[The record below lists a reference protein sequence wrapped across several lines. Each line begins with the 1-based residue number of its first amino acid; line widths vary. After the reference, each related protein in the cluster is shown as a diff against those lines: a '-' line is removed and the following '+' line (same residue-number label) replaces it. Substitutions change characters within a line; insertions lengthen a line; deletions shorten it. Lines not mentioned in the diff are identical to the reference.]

1 MSRKI
6 DPDTGDTIRAEPS
19 DLPAD
24 AIQALQAISAPV
36 EQILEAHRVA
46 GVPRDITMGVI
57 QRLAAQQAGF
67 RHSLK
72 ALSVKHVI
80 GSLEQKIALV
90 LHYLDECAISTAKP
104 RDLAIILGILIDK
117 RQLLL
122 GEPTQILSMQ
132 ERKHVNDLIPVL
144 LQEAEARGMTID
156 LSPAGYEEID
166 KDGRAVRVHAKTKP
180 TPERPVAKR
189 KMLARKD

>member
-1 MSRKI
+1 VARRK
-6 DPDTGDTIRAEPS
+6 PEPPEPEA

-24 AIQALQAISAPV
+24 AVAALHAISAPV
-36 EQILEAHRVA
+36 EQVLEAHRAA
-46 GVPRDITMGVI
+46 GISRDITMGVI

-67 RHSLK
+67 KHSLK
-72 ALSVKHVI
+72 ALSVKFLI
-80 GSLEQKIALV
+80 GTIEEKIALV
-90 LHYLDECAISTAKP
+90 LHYLDEFAISSAKP

-132 ERKHVNDLIPVL
+132 DRKHVNELIPVL

-156 LSPAGYEEID
+156 LTPASYSEVEME
-166 KDGRAVRVHAKTKP
+166 GRTVRVQPPPKKTEVK
-180 TPERPVAKR
+180 TALNR